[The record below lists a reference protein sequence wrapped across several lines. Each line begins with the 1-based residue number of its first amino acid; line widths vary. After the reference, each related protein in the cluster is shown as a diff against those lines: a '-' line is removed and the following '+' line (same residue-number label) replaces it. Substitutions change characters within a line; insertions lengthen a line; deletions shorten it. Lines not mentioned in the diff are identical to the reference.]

1 MLKDTCSKLKRDIRM
16 LEKAIQ
22 KLEQA
27 NEILTS
33 EKDEKAFAL
42 SKDLDTL
49 KELER
54 VNKILKCEK
63 FEAEEKT
70 LALGN
75 DLNALKDLLNTRGKE
90 FNSDLT
96 RLESESLDLKFRLES
111 LVSENNKLLE
121 KAHKTES
128 DLVQNRRWNCF
139 SAAHAHKVESDLVQN
154 KLWNS
159 SSEALNWL
167 NTHHSRNK
175 RGLEFVNRPIT
186 KPVNKKYVGLK
197 ENITCFHCGNGGH
210 YQHTCLLRKRA
221 MERNSL

>member
-1 MLKDTCSKLKRDIRM
+1 MFRVKRGYPNAQ
-16 LEKAIQ
+16 KNHT

-49 KELER
+49 IELEC
-54 VNKILKCEK
+54 VNEILKCEN

-75 DLNALKDLLNTRGKE
+75 DLNILKDLLNTREKE

-121 KAHKTES
+121 KAHKTEY
-128 DLVQNRRWNCF
+128 DLVQNRRRDW
-139 SAAHAHKVESDLVQN
+139 SLEAHAQKVDSDLV
-154 KLWNS
+154 
-159 SSEALNWL
+159 
-167 NTHHSRNK
+167 
-175 RGLEFVNRPIT
+175 
-186 KPVNKKYVGLK
+186 
-197 ENITCFHCGNGGH
+197 
-210 YQHTCLLRKRA
+210 
-221 MERNSL
+221 